1 VKNEIRNNLRVE
13 CKANGRGES
22 AEEIWEYYGD
32 LIQKHLHIVL
42 CFSPAGTSLRVR
54 CWNFPGLV
62 SSTNIDWFFTW
73 PEEALKSVAINYVE
87 NFNIQMEETAKQSI
101 INHFV
106 HVHS

>member
-54 CWNFPGLV
+54 C
-62 SSTNIDWFFTW
+62 
-73 PEEALKSVAINYVE
+73 
-87 NFNIQMEETAKQSI
+87 
-101 INHFV
+101 
-106 HVHS
+106 